1 MNREQYL
8 AAVQPHYSGYQELHV
23 HTVGSFRD
31 AANSVSDVFDAAE
44 ELGRNAVAITDHG
57 NWTRLFP
64 ALKER
69 TKREKKA
76 LENELKKTG
85 IAADEI
91 SKVLKA
97 IGTFDSIRNPTDA
110 MLPYIEKYGDAFVA
124 AVRNSVQFV
133 PGVEM
138 YETLPGEFDE
148 RYWHIILLAKDWTG
162 MQELFKLC
170 NLAQLNK
177 RNGQPC
183 CTTDTLRMFF
193 GPGTKGYGHII
204 VTSACMGGKIP
215 STLLSRFH
223 LEAKINEL
231 TLSKSKLVEI
241 DPHTVEAAETAIT
254 VLNEEIAK
262 LRETIVDTK
271 AVATKKYAAAIKRAQ
286 KALEKERAKQ
296 SETISMFDDVNTS
309 LAEAQKK
316 LEVLLEEQARSQ
328 AAAKKV
334 IELTEILA
342 KKKEELKRA
351 KEAYATLEKAY
362 RPAARVDKKIE
373 AIQEKINSLGD
384 LYEKAKAYALE
395 YQEILGKGN
404 FYLEL
409 QDHGIDGDMLLIS
422 KLIQL
427 SRETG
432 IPMTVANDVHYKNKA
447 AQRKRDIIAALRF
460 PDMTVDDV
468 ANRVGND
475 QLYFKTNEEMAAMFS
490 QVPEALENTSRIA
503 EQCNVFYHKE
513 MHLPQFVAPS
523 GWTPAQYLR
532 KMAIRNIMNRYPDCK
547 TWSQGRKDA
556 FKARLD
562 YELGVIENMGFSSY
576 ISIVEDFIRYTKEHY
591 GTGSVGPG
599 RGSGAGSLV
608 CYLVGITNIDPL
620 KYGLIF
626 ERFLNPERVSMPK
639 QYWATIVN
647 PITQGCAA

>member
-1 MNREQYL
+1 MKKEEYL
-8 AAVQPHYSGYQELHV
+8 QAIRPQYSGYQELHV

-31 AANSVSDVFDAAE
+31 AANTVADVFDAAE
-44 ELGRNAVAITDHG
+44 SLGRQAVAITDHG
-57 NWTRLFP
+57 NWTRLFS

-76 LENELKKTG
+76 LENELKKAG
-85 IAADEI
+85 VAADEI
-91 SKVLKA
+91 GKALKTV
-97 IGTFDSIRNPTDA
+97 GTFDSIRNPTDA

-124 AVRNSVQFV
+124 AVRGSVQFV

-138 YETLPGEFDE
+138 YETLPGEYDE

-193 GPGTKGYGHII
+193 GPGTKGHGHII
-204 VTSACMGGKIP
+204 ATSACMGGKIP

-223 LEAKINEL
+223 LEAKVNEL
-231 TLSKSKLVEI
+231 ALSKSKLVEI
-241 DPHTVEAAETAIT
+241 DPRTVEAAQTAIT
-254 VLNEEIAK
+254 ALDEEIVK
-262 LRETIVDTK
+262 LREDIVSTK
-271 AVATKKYAAAIKRAQ
+271 AVASKKYAAAIKRAQ
-286 KALEKERAKQ
+286 KALEKEEAKQ
-296 SETISMFDDVNTS
+296 SGALSLFDDANAGLV
-309 LAEAQKK
+309 EARKN
-316 LEVLLEEQARSQ
+316 LEALLEEQERSQ

-334 IELTEILA
+334 VELTETLA
-342 KKKEELKRA
+342 QKKEELKRA
-351 KEAYATLEKAY
+351 KESYATLEKAY

-373 AIQEKINSLGD
+373 AIQEKLNGLGD

-422 KLIQL
+422 KLTQL

-432 IPMTVANDVHYKNKA
+432 IPLTVANDVHYKDKA
-447 AQRKRDIIAALRF
+447 TQRKRDIIAALRF
-460 PDMTVDDV
+460 PNMTVDDV

-475 QLYFKTNEEMAAMFS
+475 QLYFKTNEEMAALFA

-503 EQCNVFYHKE
+503 EQCNVYYHKE
-513 MHLPQFVAPS
+513 MHLPQFVA
-523 GWTPAQYLR
+523 GDGITPAQYLR
-532 KMAIRNIMNRYPDCK
+532 KMAVRNIVNRYPDCK
-547 TWSQGRKDA
+547 SWDKGRQQA
-556 FKARLD
+556 FKERLE

-576 ISIVEDFIRYTKEHY
+576 ISIVEDFIRFAKENF
-591 GTGSVGPG
+591 GSGAVGPG